1 MSSYKG
7 YGGYQSSGGG
17 EGHNDYSRFSQI
29 IGSNIQKITTNI
41 SSMQRM
47 VNQLGTHQDSE
58 TLRAQLHQ
66 LQQYTNQL
74 AKETNSNLKDMSQLT
89 QQNLTDS
96 ERKQRRMIR
105 DRLTNDFSE
114 VLRNF
119 QVIQRTAAQKEK
131 ESVIR
136 ARALSRHSDDRS
148 GSGYH
153 DSGTLIDLQGESAA
167 MSQSKQ
173 QTQIQMEE
181 DVDLDE
187 MRERE
192 TAIRN
197 IESNIVDVNQI
208 FKDLA
213 TMIHAQGEVIDS
225 IESNVESG
233 VIHIQEAATQLSSAR
248 DYQAAKRRKTCFLA
262 VFLASILFLIIL
274 VVYLDK

>member
-1 MSSYKG
+1 M
-7 YGGYQSSGGG
+7 
-17 EGHNDYSRFSQI
+17 
-29 IGSNIQKITTNI
+29 
-41 SSMQRM
+41 
-47 VNQLGTHQDSE
+47 
-58 TLRAQLHQ
+58 
-66 LQQYTNQL
+66 
-74 AKETNSNLKDMSQLT
+74 
-89 QQNLTDS
+89 
-96 ERKQRRMIR
+96 R

-153 DSGTLIDLQGESAA
+153 DSGTLIDLQGESAS
-167 MSQSKQ
+167 MSQSKP

-181 DVDLDE
+181 EVDLDE
-187 MRERE
+187 LRERE

-233 VIHIQEAATQLSSAR
+233 VIHIHEAAAQLTSAR
-248 DYQAAKRRKTCFLA
+248 DYQVGIGFK
-262 VFLASILFLIIL
+262 SWHE
-274 VVYLDK
+274 